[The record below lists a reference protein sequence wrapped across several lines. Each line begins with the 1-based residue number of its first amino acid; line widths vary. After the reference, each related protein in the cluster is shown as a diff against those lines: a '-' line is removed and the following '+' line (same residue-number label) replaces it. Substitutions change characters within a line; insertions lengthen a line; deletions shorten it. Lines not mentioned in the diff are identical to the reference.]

1 VEGGPKGRMRVLRK
15 RGKMDNKMTL
25 ELTFE
30 QMVQF
35 MNFIREDVIVNVT
48 IDEEGGDKD
57 DRREEV

>member
-1 VEGGPKGRMRVLRK
+1 MRVLRK

>member
-1 VEGGPKGRMRVLRK
+1 MEGGPKGRMRVLRK